1 MTITQLAE
9 SPVSKLISGDANK
22 AIEDHSKLYQVPREL
37 IKQYSRETTK
47 FYPLLI
53 HELRQGGVLP
63 SNQWLVL
70 TESVLYTF
78 FSFLITFTISRNLK
92 NQTQI
97 ESLPFTFAGAFPSF
111 QEQLIQRLSYDKKLQ
126 ETLFSGANSIME
138 GIERPSQLTRP
149 LSERFSLSSLQYVLT
164 KRVVNRKKLPTS
176 LSQNDVCLL
185 TAQNIRPFLPL
196 EEQSV
201 FELDPV
207 IQSLYKLPLPI
218 NLSLRSKLSDYLEKI
233 FERLSLSQHFYIL
246 RDFPKSSSWF
256 ATIVASLLPSCLVED
271 YDYYFREISS
281 VFNSIEPKIL
291 ITSGG
296 HHGDLSNLSVSIA
309 SSKNIPIFNFQHG
322 AGYSELASMVSER
335 AVEYC
340 LYPSTFFSWGKH
352 KNLFA
357 TADVKPK
364 VIPIGSAYM
373 NSITKSAYQHTNFKN
388 ILIPLEPIYFYQ
400 MLDSFTPSQP
410 GFVQHNY
417 RELLS
422 FLTLVAKEHKHIR
435 FIFKVKAGHNRLLK
449 LKKII
454 PKVVLERAEFV
465 FTGKSTD
472 YFSSDSLVL
481 CPNLSGAFHEVLTAE
496 VPFIAFFPEEQILC
510 QPFAESFISKLKKNR
525 CVGSNSKELLECF
538 TAHINQKVNYHKLRQ
553 FSVDYLEQACMKNPK
568 WKSAVAKHLQ
578 PFLKKI

>member
-9 SPVSKLISGDANK
+9 SPVSKLISEDANE
-22 AIEDHSKLYQVPREL
+22 AIEDHSKLYQVQREL

-78 FSFLITFTISRNLK
+78 FSFLISFTISRNLK
-92 NQTQI
+92 KKTEI

-111 QEQLIQRLSYDKKLQ
+111 QEQLIQKLSYDKKLHA
-126 ETLFSGANSIME
+126 TLFSGANSILE
-138 GIERPSQLTRP
+138 GIERPTQLTQP
-149 LSERFSLSSLQYVLT
+149 LSEKFSLNSLQYVLT
-164 KRVVNRKKLPTS
+164 KKLVNRKKLSLT
-176 LSQNDVCLL
+176 LSQKDICLL
-185 TAQNIRPFLPL
+185 TAQNLRPFLPL
-196 EEQSV
+196 EGQSV

-207 IQSLYKLPLPI
+207 IQSLYRLPQPI
-218 NLSLRSKLSDYLEKI
+218 NLSLRSKLIDYLESI

-256 ATIVASLLPSCLVED
+256 ATIVTSLLPSCLVED
-271 YDYYFREISS
+271 YDYYLKEISS
-281 VFNSIEPKIL
+281 LFNSIEPKIL

-296 HHGDLSNLSVSIA
+296 HHGDLSNLSLSIA
-309 SSKNIPIFNFQHG
+309 SSKKIPIFNFQHG
-322 AGYSELASMVSER
+322 AGYSELASMVGER

-340 LYPSTFFSWGKH
+340 LYPSFFFSWGKH

-357 TADVKPK
+357 DADVKPK
-364 VIPIGSAYM
+364 VIPIGSAYI
-373 NSITKSAYQHTNFKN
+373 NSIAKKGFEHTNFKY

-410 GFVQHNY
+410 GFVQQNY
-417 RELLS
+417 REILS
-422 FLTLVAKEHKHIR
+422 FLTQVTREHKHIR
-435 FIFKVKAGHNRLLK
+435 FIFKVKVGHNKLLK
-449 LKKII
+449 LKKIMS
-454 PKVVLERAEFV
+454 KAVLAKAEFV
-465 FTGKSTD
+465 FAGKTTD
-472 YFSSDSLVL
+472 YFSSESLVL

-496 VPFIAFFPEEQILC
+496 VAFIAFFPEEQLLC
-510 QPFAESFISKLKKNR
+510 QPFAESFISKLKKNH
-525 CVGSNSKELLECF
+525 CVGSNWKELSECF
-538 TAHINQKVNYHKLRQ
+538 SAHMNQKVAYKKVAQ
-553 FSVDYLEQACMKNPK
+553 YSADYLEQACMKNPK
-568 WKSAVAKHLQ
+568 WKSTVAKHLE